1 MTKSAK
7 SLYYFGFYVLLT
19 GIIICIIPDKFMSL
33 LKLPEIPAAWA
44 RVIGLLVVIIGSYD
58 ILNGRNNV
66 KPLIKASIYL
76 RILFF
81 IGILV
86 LFISGQMT
94 KEILPLGI
102 IDLLGAIWTA
112 ISLKS
117 ESGIGGQTQL

>member
-19 GIIICIIPDKFMSL
+19 GIIICIVPDKFISL
-33 LKLPEIPAAWA
+33 LKLPEIPIAWA
-44 RVIGLLVVIIGSYD
+44 RVIGLFIIIIGCYD

-81 IGILV
+81 IGIFV
-86 LFISGQMT
+86 LFISGQMP

-102 IDLLGAIWTA
+102 IDLVGGIWTA
-112 ISLKS
+112 LSLKA
-117 ESGIGGQTQL
+117 EP

>member
-33 LKLPEIPAAWA
+33 LKLPEITTAWA
-44 RVIGLLVVIIGSYD
+44 RVIGLLVIIIGSYD

-81 IGILV
+81 IGISV
-86 LFISGQMT
+86 LFITGQMT

-112 ISLKS
+112 LSLKA
-117 ESGIGGQTQL
+117 ES

>member
-19 GIIICIIPDKFMSL
+19 GIIICIIPDKFISL
-33 LKLPEIPAAWA
+33 LKLPEIPTAWA
-44 RVIGLLVVIIGSYD
+44 RVIGLLVIIIGCYD

-94 KEILPLGI
+94 TEILPLGI

-112 ISLKS
+112 LSLKAAP
-117 ESGIGGQTQL
+117 

>member
-7 SLYYFGFYVLLT
+7 SLYYFGFYVLLI
-19 GIIICIIPDKFMSL
+19 GLVLCIVPDKFVSL
-33 LKLPEIPAAWA
+33 LKLAEIPDAWA
-44 RVIGLLVVIIGSYD
+44 RVIGLLAIIIGSYD
-58 ILNGRNNV
+58 ILSGQNNI

-102 IDLLGAIWTA
+102 IDLFGAVWTA
-112 ISLKS
+112 FSLKS
-117 ESGIGGQTQL
+117 ES

>member
-19 GIIICIIPDKFMSL
+19 GITICVIPDNFMAL
-33 LKLPEIPAAWA
+33 LKLPEISTGWA
-44 RVIGLLVVIIGSYD
+44 RAIGLLVIIIGSYD
-58 ILNGRNNV
+58 ILSGRNNV

-86 LFISGQMT
+86 LFLSEQMP

-112 ISLKS
+112 FSLKG
-117 ESGIGGQTQL
+117 ES

>member
-19 GIIICIIPDKFMSL
+19 GLIICIMPDKFVSL
-33 LKLPEIPAAWA
+33 LKLPEVPAAWA
-44 RVIGLLVVIIGSYD
+44 RVIGLLAIIIGLYD

-66 KPLIKASIYL
+66 KPLIRASVYI

-81 IGILV
+81 LGILA
-86 LFISGQMT
+86 LFLSGQMP

-102 IDLLGAIWTA
+102 IDLLGATWTA
-112 ISLKS
+112 FALRG
-117 ESGIGGQTQL
+117 EPE

>member
-7 SLYYFGFYVLLT
+7 SLYYFGFYVLLI
-19 GIIICIIPDKFMSL
+19 GIIICIVPDMFISL
-33 LKLPEIPAAWA
+33 LKLPEIPSAWA
-44 RVIGLLVVIIGSYD
+44 RVIGLLTIIIGSYD
-58 ILNGRNNV
+58 ILSGRNNV

-94 KEILPLGI
+94 KEILPLGV
-102 IDLLGAIWTA
+102 IDLLGAVWTA
-112 ISLKS
+112 LALKS
-117 ESGIGGQTQL
+117 ES

>member
-19 GIIICIIPDKFMSL
+19 GIIICLIPDKFMSL
-33 LKLPEIPAAWA
+33 LKLPEITNAWA
-44 RVIGLLVVIIGSYD
+44 RVIGLLVIIIGSYD

-81 IGILV
+81 LGILV
-86 LFISGQMT
+86 LYISGQMPT
-94 KEILPLGI
+94 EILPLGI
-102 IDLLGAIWTA
+102 IDVLGAIWTA
-112 ISLKS
+112 LSLKA
-117 ESGIGGQTQL
+117 EP

>member
-7 SLYYFGFYVLLT
+7 SLYYFGFYVLLI
-19 GIIICIIPDKFMSL
+19 GIIICIVPDMFISL
-33 LKLPEIPAAWA
+33 LKLPEIPIAWA
-44 RVIGLLVVIIGSYD
+44 RVIGLLTIIIGSYD
-58 ILNGRNNV
+58 ILSGRNNV

-94 KEILPLGI
+94 KEILPLGV
-102 IDLLGAIWTA
+102 IDLLGAVWTA
-112 ISLKS
+112 LALKS
-117 ESGIGGQTQL
+117 ES